1 MMSNGYSISGV
12 PRGSAGLRPQKEGI
26 PVPEFTT
33 IRRLLEDLRGSGFTV
48 SLTLDGIQF
57 TGQKVVAFENG
68 LVYTVDGAGVVRAT
82 VINQIDSVDF

>member
-1 MMSNGYSISGV
+1 M
-12 PRGSAGLRPQKEGI
+12 
-26 PVPEFTT
+26 PEFTT

-68 LVYTVDGAGVVRAT
+68 LVYTVDGAGVARAT